1 MCDTQSGTVNTKI
14 VMNVKNNATVIT
26 SVIFNIIQE
35 NCL

>member
-1 MCDTQSGTVNTKI
+1 MCDIQSGTVNTKT

-26 SVIFNIIQE
+26 SVILNVIQE